1 MTEEQ
6 VFQAKL
12 KHLDYIENT
21 ISRMHQASQSIKQWT
36 CLIVSG
42 LLACYGDREGKKLL
56 LVAASVS
63 IVMSFLDASY
73 LFSER
78 KYRKLYDD
86 VSGIRR
92 GNGDIELFDMSTQRY
107 EHHSLCFLNAL
118 ISKSVLLFYLPV
130 IIAIVVFYC
139 VI

>member
-1 MTEEQ
+1 M
-6 VFQAKL
+6 
-12 KHLDYIENT
+12 KHLGYIENT
-21 ISRMHQASQSIKQWT
+21 IARMHQASQSIKQWT

-86 VSGIRR
+86 VAGIRR
-92 GNGDIELFDMSTQRY
+92 VNGDIELFDMSTQRY

-118 ISKSVLLFYLPV
+118 ISKSVLPFYLT
-130 IIAIVVFYC
+130 IILALFGYYC